1 MLEEFKKFALRGNM
15 VDLAVGVIVGSA
27 FSGLVSALVNDLFMP
42 ILGLLTGGL
51 DFSNI
56 FWQMSGPQ
64 QPTLDSA
71 RRMGATLA
79 YGHFITMLINFLII
93 TFVLFIAIRALNRL
107 AAGGK
112 KEAAAAGKADAAA
125 AGGKPARTDALLE
138 EIRDIMRRQR
148 NAGTKI
154 SKTGKKQL

>member
-27 FSGLVSALVNDLFMP
+27 FSGLVSSIVNDLFMP
-42 ILGLLTGGL
+42 VLGLITGGL

-56 FWQMSGPQ
+56 FWQLVGPK

-93 TFVLFIAIRALNRL
+93 TFVLFITIKGLNKM
-107 AAGGK
+107 AAGNNK
-112 KEAAAAGKADAAA
+112 AAADKSAGSKDTGAQS
-125 AGGKPARTDALLE
+125 ARTDALLE
-138 EIRDIMRRQR
+138 EIRDIMRKENSAAAR
-148 NAGTKI
+148 AV
-154 SKTGKKQL
+154 KTAKKK